1 MKKITLS
8 AAILAT
14 VASSLTLSSCIGSFS
29 LTRQVIDWNKQV
41 GSKFINEVVFFAL
54 WIVPVYEVTFLCD
67 VLVIN
72 SIEFWSGSNP
82 LTASTKIIDSEQGRY
97 LIACDDH
104 GYTVTFEPTGQSVR
118 LDFADD
124 TWSIVTENGGTYEL
138 MTFLDS
144 SHVRV
149 PAPDGTRRVVSL
161 DNEGLMAYRAEVSQA
176 MLMAAR

>member
-54 WIVPVYEVTFLCD
+54 WVVPVYEVTFLCD

-72 SIEFWSGSNP
+72 SIEFWSGTNP
-82 LTASTKIIDSEQGRY
+82 LTASTKVIESEQGRY
-97 LIACDDH
+97 LIACDGR

-118 LDFADD
+118 LEFADD
-124 TWSIVTENGGTYEL
+124 TWSVVTEDGAYEL
-138 MTFLDS
+138 LTFLDP

-149 PAPDGTRRVVSL
+149 PAPDGTRSVVSL
-161 DNEGLMAYRAEVSQA
+161 DQEGLMAYRAEVSRS

>member
-29 LTRQVIDWNKQV
+29 LTRQVIDWNNQV

-67 VLVIN
+67 ILVIN

-82 LTASTKIIDSEQGRY
+82 LTASTKVIDSEQGRY
-97 LIACDDH
+97 LVACDGHD
-104 GYTVTFEPTGQSVR
+104 YTVTFEPTGQSIR
-118 LDFADD
+118 LEFEDE
-124 TWSIVTENGGTYEL
+124 TWSVVTDDGAYEL
-138 MTFLDS
+138 LTFLDS

-149 PAPDGTRRVVSL
+149 PAPDGSQKVVTL
-161 DNEGLMAYRAEVSQA
+161 DQEGLMAYRAEVSQA

>member
-29 LTRQVIDWNKQV
+29 LTKQVIDWNKQV

-54 WIVPVYEVTFLCD
+54 WVVPVYEVTFLCD

-82 LTASTKIIDSEQGRY
+82 LTASTKVIESEQGRY
-97 LIACDDH
+97 LVACDGK
-104 GYTVTFEPTGQSVR
+104 GYTVTFEPTGQSMR
-118 LDFADD
+118 LEFEDD
-124 TWSIVTENGGTYEL
+124 TWSVITNDGAYEL
-138 MTFLDS
+138 LTFLDP

-149 PAPDGTRRVVSL
+149 PAPDGTQRVVSL
-161 DNEGLMAYRAEVSQA
+161 DQEGLMAYRAEVSQA

>member
-29 LTRQVIDWNKQV
+29 LTRQVIDWNNQV

-54 WIVPVYEVTFLCD
+54 WVVPVYEVTFLCD
-67 VLVIN
+67 ILVIN

-82 LTASTKIIDSEQGRY
+82 LTASTKVIDSEQGRY
-97 LIACDDH
+97 LVACDGR
-104 GYTVTFEPTGQSVR
+104 GYTVTFEPTGQSMR
-118 LDFADD
+118 LEFEDS
-124 TWSIVTENGGTYEL
+124 TWSVVTEEGSYEL
-138 MTFLDS
+138 LTFLDP

-149 PAPDGTRRVVSL
+149 PAPDGTQKVVTL
-161 DNEGLMAYRAEVSQA
+161 DQEGLMAYRTEVTQS

>member
-54 WIVPVYEVTFLCD
+54 WVVPVYEVTFLCD

-72 SIEFWSGSNP
+72 SIEFWSGTNP
-82 LTASTKIIDSEQGRY
+82 LTASTKVIESEQGRY
-97 LIACDDH
+97 LIACDGR

-118 LDFADD
+118 LEFADD
-124 TWSIVTENGGTYEL
+124 TWSVVTEDGAYEL
-138 MTFLDS
+138 LTFLDS

-149 PAPDGTRRVVSL
+149 PAPDGTRSVVSL
-161 DNEGLMAYRAEVSQA
+161 DQEGLMAYRAEVSRA

>member
-29 LTRQVIDWNKQV
+29 LTRQVIDWNNQV

-67 VLVIN
+67 ILVIN

-82 LTASTKIIDSEQGRY
+82 LTASTKVIDSEQGRY
-97 LIACDDH
+97 LVACDGH
-104 GYTVTFEPTGQSVR
+104 GYTVTFEPTGQSIR
-118 LDFADD
+118 LEFEDETGSVVTDD
-124 TWSIVTENGGTYEL
+124 GAYEL
-138 MTFLDS
+138 LTFLDS

-149 PAPDGTRRVVSL
+149 PAPDGSQKVVTL
-161 DNEGLMAYRAEVSQA
+161 DQEGLMAYRAEVSQA